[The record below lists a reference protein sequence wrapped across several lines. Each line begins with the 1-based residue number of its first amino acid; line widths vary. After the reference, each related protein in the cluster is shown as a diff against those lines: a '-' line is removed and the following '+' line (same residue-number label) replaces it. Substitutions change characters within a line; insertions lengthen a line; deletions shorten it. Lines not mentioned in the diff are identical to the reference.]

1 MLVLCLSFSIVLLDQ
16 LTKHLVEANIS
27 YGHAVPVLAGFFDIS
42 HVHNTGAA
50 WGMLQGLHHWLVA
63 LSFIMVAMLIIF
75 RRHFI
80 TDSRLSKVSA
90 GMIIGGI
97 IGNLLDRLRNG
108 HVVDFLDFH
117 WGAHA
122 FPSFNVADSAICI
135 GVAIY
140 MIFQYRHHEA
150 LTAEQPAE
158 SAAPGEE

>member
-1 MLVLCLSFSIVLLDQ
+1 MLVVCLSFSIVLLDQ

-50 WGMLQGLHHWLVA
+50 WGMLQGLNHWLVA

-80 TDSRLSKVSA
+80 TDSRLSKVAA

-117 WGAHA
+117 WGEHA
-122 FPSFNVADSAICI
+122 FPAFNVADSAICI

-140 MIFQYRHHEA
+140 MIFQFRHHEA
-150 LTAEQPAE
+150 LTAEQPVE